1 MSACSQTQS
10 LTITSDQSLINDGSL
25 LSTTVGQNVSLICN
39 VNAVPS
45 GSPPVWYR
53 DNYIYI
59 YPFEHDIN
67 EETCTLLSTV
77 DLVSVSYNDS
87 GNYTCI
93 YGDLME
99 TLTLVN
105 DKPIGEGESD

>member
-1 MSACSQTQS
+1 MIS
-10 LTITSDQSLINDGSL
+10 DGSL
-25 LSTTVGQNVSLICN
+25 QSTTVGQNVSLMCKVI
-39 VNAVPS
+39 AVPS
-45 GSPPVWYR
+45 GSPPFWYR

-59 YPFEHDIN
+59 YPSEYDIN

-93 YGDLME
+93 YGYLMK
-99 TLTLVN
+99 TLTLVVN
-105 DKPIGEGESD
+105 DKPTGEGESD